1 VVCVLQYRDG
11 HWLVDVKKDQKAEP
25 DLLSVYATRYTKP
38 SKELREDLSVSQ
50 ETAHWMFGHI
60 GRKTVGHLNDHVHGI
75 NVEEQL
81 IAPKWTDCEVCVQT
95 KLHRL
100 VSKRAQSEP
109 ADHPF
114 YRLGMDLVQLRE
126 RNERCYNGDL

>member
-60 GRKTVGHLNDHVHGI
+60 GQKTVGHLNDHVLEI

-81 IAPKWTDCEVCVQT
+81 IAPKWTDCEVCVQISFT
-95 KLHRL
+95 
-100 VSKRAQSEP
+100 
-109 ADHPF
+109 
-114 YRLGMDLVQLRE
+114 G
-126 RNERCYNGDL
+126 